1 MKIKTDF
8 VTNSSSTCFVLM
20 SKGELTLTKF
30 LKAAGVD
37 KNSPFLDMFKEIFHM
52 FADDLTPA
60 RDFTRMHRWSHGR
73 SYEQFIKEVFSEKT
87 WQRVQ
92 DAEEKG
98 MTVYMGDLHSDN
110 GALECVLCTDC
121 FVIDNTNL
129 VIDATNDS
137 W

>member
-20 SKGELTLTKF
+20 TKGELTLTKF

-37 KNSPFLDMFKEIFHM
+37 KDSPFQDMFREIFHM
-52 FADDLTPA
+52 FVYDMKPA
-60 RDFTRMHRWSHGR
+60 REFTSTHRWSHGC
-73 SYEQFIKEVFSEKT
+73 SYEQFIKEVFSERT
-87 WQRVQ
+87 WKRVQ
-92 DAEEKG
+92 EAEANG
-98 MTVYMGDLHSDN
+98 MKVYMGDLYSDN

-129 VIDATNDS
+129 VIDATNDA

>member
-20 SKGELTLTKF
+20 TKRELTPVRF
-30 LKAAGVD
+30 LKAAGID
-37 KNSPFLDMFKEIFHM
+37 KNSPFQDMFKEIYHI

-60 RDFTRMHRWSHGR
+60 REFARRHRWNHGR
-73 SYEQFIKEVFSEKT
+73 SFEQFIKEVFSEKT
-87 WQRVQ
+87 WQRIQ
-92 DAEEKG
+92 EAEAKG
-98 MTVYMGDLHSDN
+98 MTVYMGDLYSDN

-121 FVIDNTNL
+121 FVIDNSNL
-129 VIDATNDS
+129 VIDVTNDG